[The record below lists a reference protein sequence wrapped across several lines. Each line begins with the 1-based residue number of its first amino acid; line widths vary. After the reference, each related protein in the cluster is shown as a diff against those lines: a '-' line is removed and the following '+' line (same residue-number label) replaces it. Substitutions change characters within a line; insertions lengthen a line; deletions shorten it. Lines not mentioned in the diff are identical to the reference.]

1 MGRRGKRHAR
11 IASVSAP
18 TRNTV
23 SPRFRARS
31 FRFCRQRKST
41 DAISGNVI
49 VSLEY
54 SSLAICEPAHYT
66 ARPSKPAAFGFASLR
81 GLILSESVSSLAKRR
96 GSRRTP
102 ARASSAR
109 NHRSGIRSSLKP
121 ANAFGRVGVLR
132 LRGCFASR
140 SSYCVQ
146 DDSPVAASLSSRPSA
161 GEEVDT
167 PSILMLDNTYVA
179 CCAAGCSP

>member
-1 MGRRGKRHAR
+1 M
-11 IASVSAP
+11 
-18 TRNTV
+18 

>member
-66 ARPSKPAAFGFASLR
+66 ARPSKPAAFGFVGPGA
-81 GLILSESVSSLAKRR
+81 VSSCLPP
-96 GSRRTP
+96 RTHPERARLFASEETRESKDP
-102 ARASSAR
+102 ARAPSAR
-109 NHRSGIRSSLKP
+109 NNRSGIRSSLK
-121 ANAFGRVGVLR
+121 AGQCIRKGRGPSTPRLLR
-132 LRGCFASR
+132 FAKQLLR
-140 SSYCVQ
+140 
-146 DDSPVAASLSSRPSA
+146 P
-161 GEEVDT
+161 E
-167 PSILMLDNTYVA
+167 
-179 CCAAGCSP
+179 